1 MEDYRAAIEN
11 LSLDQLTKNLRALR
25 ESGMWE
31 SLKPSERNA
40 LRKEYKAAF
49 DFLSRRDE
57 VKAKIEGLSAIEQE
71 DAENARMAQE
81 LRKEGGILGNL
92 TRDFARGVATTPA
105 SAARV
110 AGFALDRLG
119 AKGAGSNLTEYAQ
132 NVEDTANVLYPAPL
146 PDAGMVEK
154 IGSAA
159 AENLVPMLA
168 TGLGTKSALQ
178 GIGRL
183 TQAPRALK
191 AAEIVGTGVGM
202 SAPEILRE
210 STTFDEYGNPQLP
223 KNATPII
230 AGSLMH
236 GAIETGLGISPASLV
251 TKGKGKFLTGLF
263 AKDTI
268 KRIATLN
275 KRYGPAE
282 TAKIIATRIFK
293 DTPLGDAIAEGAEEV
308 LQSPVTILAKNLAN
322 ADVKEALTKS
332 FDEMANLGYLES
344 LGEEFTIGAAV
355 GGIYGGART
364 TIDKIDNA
372 IESKKTSLK
381 EKQEL
386 AKQKE
391 QLLLESDRTR
401 REQLLLESDR
411 TRRQG
416 PPPDVIYS
424 PVSDDYK
431 EQRPGLLEAI
441 DRRLIEYDRTR
452 RQDPPPDVV
461 YSPYSEGQSR
471 KLIGTGE
478 IPRAIETYRTQA
490 RSVPPAVIN
499 VPPTSDNRPLLELLN
514 EMNNAKK
521 VGDTE
526 TVNRII
532 DLVNAR
538 QSQTSIPRKMERP
551 APQEVSQPK
560 AIKEVEK
567 KLEARINEDGGFG
580 LKNGKPFPSIE
591 IAKRFIDKSDF
602 KTNMVILPHSSG
614 KGFIVA
620 PDIAGEQ
627 FKQREMITQPD
638 IKTQREQMGG
648 IKDGSS
654 ESADKPETQ
663 KKPRALIESEDKKEP
678 EAALK
683 TNAEIKTNKR
693 SGKALAHS
701 PSGRSL
707 NVRYDAI
714 SADDLIT
721 SDMPEFPKELQ
732 PRDRTTLFSA
742 DQISKIAHSPI
753 INKLIT
759 DYPDADTGSPI
770 VVPYKGKYV
779 VLSGNGRTMGMRQ
792 GYEFGTM
799 EEYKERLNN
808 EGREYGIQNIT
819 ENKPIFVR
827 VLEGEH
833 SQEELKELAID
844 LNRDSK
850 LAMSAGETANVDAD
864 AVRKYAHLVT
874 NFSDITST
882 KNWEFL
888 QSFFSAT
895 TVKSDLPKF
904 ISRDRGLT
912 SDGVAKLERAL
923 FAGAYGDGR
932 IATMFA
938 EDPDPNVANIINGM
952 LNAAPAVA
960 YIDALIEQNNAY
972 DLSISRTVAET
983 VDELSRLRLEGK
995 SIKHYFLQPTLPGVQ
1010 QWLSKTGEDLLRIF
1024 DKFKHS
1030 GKKITDFLVGYCD
1043 VVKKLGSPLQPTFE
1057 EVVIPTR
1064 AEIMQAVIER
1074 ILGNEQPDL
1083 FSSEAGSRISFK
1095 ENDGLGGQSR
1105 QAVEQSAKTKPV
1117 TTKETKQETPVKEET
1132 SETNVEGTSSL
1143 QEVSEKKITESKEE
1157 IKQKEK
1163 KNKEKPKEKIEDFGE
1178 VLEGAKKHY
1187 AAEYASSL
1195 GGDADASDVPLSKFW
1210 PVPNYEKLI
1219 QSGIPKDTVSL
1230 VRAIRETLPKKP
1242 RSMYKS
1248 TLDWSYYIKLL
1259 RGEAARLLSGEIT
1272 VADFKSAYKKL
1283 PTRML
1288 DLYDLYNAVGHE
1300 SPLTDF
1306 ELKIY
1311 LTKGERVYAITEGR
1325 NFLHEG
1331 KTREEVIEAFK
1342 QKLPDH
1348 LARKSKKGRMP
1359 KLNVYV
1365 TTSGPD
1371 KGKAF
1376 IGVKVGTNLVK
1387 LKRFD
1392 NAKEAREYLQNNM
1405 DELIEMLSKYKE
1417 LPDVREKV
1425 NRERQGKDRRG
1436 GKDITPEDFSKA
1448 FGFRGVQFGNWVES
1462 EKRQEDLNSAYD
1474 ALLDLAEIINV
1485 PPKALSLNGS
1495 LGLAFGARGSGGKSA
1510 ASAHYEPAKV
1520 VINLTKKKGAGS
1532 LAHEWFHA
1540 LDNYFGKKTDRN
1552 ASEGMIDRGER
1563 EEVKQAFADLMNTIM
1578 RTELPRRSSEMDKRR
1593 SNQYWSTRVEMV
1605 ARAFESYVI
1614 NKLETQA
1621 YSNDYLAN
1629 IKREHQFDAI
1639 GSANMYPYLKKSEVA
1654 AVVDAF
1660 DNLFNTL
1667 KTEETEKGIRL
1678 YSAEYLVAKYAAK
1691 GIKQAKKIIQRGLE
1705 IMSQGIRDLSGW
1717 AKQMLREFG
1726 QNIKDYI
1733 RSLYKDL
1740 GTAFKE
1746 RGLHSRRG
1754 AISFKD
1760 IRRESKRLL
1769 KSKDFKWEK
1778 IDNDTYLLQFTSPV
1792 DGEVSTVAKLA
1803 RNKTGKGS
1811 HRWIWVG
1818 SKYVFL
1824 DARTAK
1830 SKVKSRVFEK
1840 MKRSKAE
1847 KDKAKKIAKMV
1858 EQKEREEIEKAKAY
1872 MAEGDNRTAEVKLPK
1887 TYKDRV
1893 KHFVN
1898 RAEEVLFD
1906 IWSPVRRLQEEAKNK
1921 IGEIP
1926 DSLNLYQKLELVSGK
1941 IEEHVKS
1948 AKSKYLDDVK
1958 NILIKNGIEVKKFN
1972 RFLYVSHAEERN
1984 KAIDKLEGSPFKRLG
1999 RPGSGISTE
2008 QARKEL
2014 EEFAAL
2020 PNYAAYKEAAEIT
2033 YKLNNFLLDEQVRL
2047 GLLTQEQRDHYR
2059 KYKKYTPLKSPPD
2072 QGLILDRRALGR
2084 RSQASEQLA
2093 FIEQSIYA
2101 VYNRGF
2107 KKDISSTAI
2116 KLFKAF
2122 PNEALYER
2130 VKPKKV
2136 QYINKK
2142 GKVTVRQEMEKFFGS
2157 PEMLWAK
2164 DPATGDYVV
2173 YKIKDE
2179 SLRKAL
2185 VNNFKEDT
2193 IETNF
2198 FRFFKRVNN
2207 WLAATATA
2215 WNPEFIYTNLIRDV
2229 QQGAAGVGVML
2240 PEGSTVKFLS
2250 NLKRARQAITDD
2262 KAGKNTEDAILL
2274 KEYKLA
2280 GGKTGYSEFS
2290 RLEERASNLER
2301 EVSQAIKGGKLH
2313 NVKQSLKKAFDF
2325 ISEWNDAIET
2335 RTRFA
2340 GYLTAKEAGFS
2351 TQKAAAFAKNMT
2363 VNFNKKGSWAPI
2375 LNSLYLFSSA
2385 NLGGNLVTAKVLAK
2399 ASKTKKGKAMI
2410 AAAVTLGFVSEII
2423 NSLIAGDDDED
2434 GVNYYDK
2441 VADYVKDSNFV
2452 FMIPGGK
2459 GKYVAIPMPYGLNVL
2474 PSIGR
2479 NMAASM
2485 FGRQTAKD
2493 GAANMIGNLLDAF
2506 NPLGGDRRSLL
2517 YHVVPTAARP
2527 FVDVATNTTWTG
2539 RKIRPEQEVFGSDVA
2554 RAELYYADNSKVI
2567 REISKFL
2574 NEISGGDRYKSGF
2587 LDFLTP
2593 GEIEHLLAQSTGGV
2607 GKTITRAADLV
2618 TKSEKELTLNTLP
2631 IMRRFI
2637 NSSNDYQSYETF
2649 RANTEM
2655 VKDFERAKREKD
2667 VEWLRDKRWLV
2678 LATEKFKRIQKITTQ
2693 INKSKLSELQ
2703 KRERL
2708 LKEMKGFN
2716 KYFDK
2721 LKSKVLSKY

>member
-1 MEDYRAAIEN
+1 VEDYRAAIEN
-11 LSLDQLTKNLRALR
+11 LSLDQLTNNLRALR
-25 ESGMWE
+25 ESGVWK

-57 VKAKIEGLSAIEQE
+57 AKAKIEGLSAIEQE
-71 DAENARMAQE
+71 DAENVRMAQE

-119 AKGAGSNLTEYAQ
+119 AKETGSNLTEYAQ
-132 NVEDTANVLYPAPL
+132 NVEDTANVLFPAPL

-154 IGSAA
+154 ISSAA

-168 TGLGTKSALQ
+168 TGFGTRSALQ
-178 GIGRL
+178 GIGKL

-191 AAEIVGTGVGM
+191 VAEIAGTGVGM

-223 KNATPII
+223 EKTAPII
-230 AGSLMH
+230 AGSLAH
-236 GAIETGLGISPASLV
+236 GAIETGLGLSPVSLV

-275 KRYGPAE
+275 KRYGPAK
-282 TAKIIATRIFK
+282 TAAIVASRIFK
-293 DTPLGDAIAEGAEEV
+293 DTPLGNSLEEGFEEV
-308 LQSPVTILAKNLAN
+308 LQSPVTILTKNLAN
-322 ADVKEALTKS
+322 ADVKEALSKS
-332 FDEMANLGYLES
+332 FDEMADLGYLEN
-344 LGEEFTIGAAV
+344 LGEEFVIGTGV
-355 GGIYGGART
+355 GAFYSGART

-401 REQLLLESDR
+401 EQLLLESDRTRGQLLLESDR
-411 TRRQG
+411 TRRQS
-416 PPPDVIYS
+416 PPPDVIYAQS
-424 PVSDDYK
+424 PE
-431 EQRPGLLEAI
+431 EQG
-441 DRRLIEYDRTR
+441 
-452 RQDPPPDVV
+452 
-461 YSPYSEGQSR
+461 R

-478 IPRAIETYRTQA
+478 IPKAIETYRTQA
-490 RSVPPAVIN
+490 RSVPPGVIN
-499 VPPTSDNRPLLELLN
+499 VPPTSDSRPMLELLN

-521 VGDTE
+521 IGDTE
-526 TVNRII
+526 AVNRII

-538 QSQTSIPRKMERP
+538 QSQTSIPRKRDRNKI
-551 APQEVSQPK
+551 QD
-560 AIKEVEK
+560 
-567 KLEARINEDGGFG
+567 LEARINEGGGFG

-591 IAKRFIDKSDF
+591 IAKKFIDKSDF
-602 KTNMVILPHSSG
+602 KANMVVLPHSSG

-648 IKDGSS
+648 VKDGSS
-654 ESADKPETQ
+654 ESVNKPETQ

-678 EAALK
+678 AAALK

-779 VLSGNGRTMGMRQ
+779 VLSGNGRTIGMRQ

-808 EGREYGIQNIT
+808 EGREYGIQNVT

-833 SQEELKELAID
+833 SQEELKKLAID
-844 LNRDSK
+844 LNRESK

-882 KNWEFL
+882 NNWEFL
-888 QSFFSAT
+888 QSFFGAT
-895 TVKSDLPKF
+895 TIKSDLSKF

-912 SDGVAKLERAL
+912 NDGVAKLERAL

-938 EDPDPNVANIINGM
+938 EDPDPNVANIIKGM

-960 YIDALIEQNNAY
+960 HIDALIEQNNAY

-995 SIKHYFLQPTLPGVQ
+995 SIEHYFLQPSLPGVQ
-1010 QWLSKTGEDLLRIF
+1010 QRLSKTGEDLLRIF
-1024 DKFKHS
+1024 DKFKRS

-1043 VVKKLGSPLQPTFE
+1043 VVKKLGSPIQPTFE

-1074 ILGNEQPDL
+1074 MLGSEQPNL
-1083 FSSEAGSRISFK
+1083 FSGETGSRISFK

-1105 QAVEQSAKTKPV
+1105 QAVEQSAKTEPV
-1117 TTKETKQETPVKEET
+1117 ATKEAKKETPVKEET
-1132 SETNVEGTSSL
+1132 SQTNVEGTSSL
-1143 QEVSEKKITESKEE
+1143 QEASEKKVAESKEE
-1157 IKQKEK
+1157 IKK
-1163 KNKEKPKEKIEDFGE
+1163 KDKKTKEKPKDKIEDFGE

-1195 GGDADASDVPLSKFW
+1195 EGDADASDVPLTKFW
-1210 PVPNYEKLI
+1210 PIPNYEKLI

-1242 RSMYKS
+1242 KSMYRS
-1248 TLDWSYYIKLL
+1248 TLDWFYYVKLL
-1259 RGEAARLLSGEIT
+1259 REKAARLLSGEIT
-1272 VADFKSAYKKL
+1272 VADFKADYKKL
-1283 PTRML
+1283 PAKML
-1288 DLYDLYNAVGHE
+1288 GLYELYNAIGHE
-1300 SPLTDF
+1300 SSLADF
-1306 ELKIY
+1306 ELKFY
-1311 LTKGERVYAITEGR
+1311 PTRDEYVITEGYSL
-1325 NFLHEG
+1325 LHRR
-1331 KTREEVIEAFK
+1331 KTKEEVIADFK

-1348 LARKSKKGRMP
+1348 LARKSKKGKTP
-1359 KLNVYV
+1359 KFSVYRR
-1365 TTSGPD
+1365 TLGPD
-1371 KGKAF
+1371 KGKFF
-1376 IGVKVGTNLVK
+1376 IGTKIGSNLVE
-1387 LKRFD
+1387 LKWFD
-1392 NAKEAREYLQNNM
+1392 NLKEAREYIESNTE
-1405 DELIEMLSKYKE
+1405 ELIEILSKYKE
-1417 LPDVREKV
+1417 LPDVREET

-1448 FGFRGVQFGNWVES
+1448 FGFRGVQFGNWVEA
-1462 EKRQEDLNSAYD
+1462 ERRQADLNNAYD

-1485 PPKALSLNGS
+1485 PPRALSLNGS
-1495 LGLAFGARGSGGKSA
+1495 LGLAFGARGSGGKDSA
-1510 ASAHYEPAKV
+1510 NAHYEPAKV

-1563 EEVKQAFADLMNTIM
+1563 EEVKRAFTDLMSTIM
-1578 RTELPRRSSEMDKRR
+1578 RTELPKRSSEMDKRR

-1614 NKLETQA
+1614 NKLENQA

-1629 IKREHQFDAI
+1629 IKREYQFDAI

-1746 RGLHSRRG
+1746 RALHSRRG

-1858 EQKEREEIEKAKAY
+1858 EQKEREEVEKAKAY

-1887 TYKDRV
+1887 TYKDRI
-1893 KHFVN
+1893 KHLVN
-1898 RAEEVLFD
+1898 RAEEILFD

-1958 NILIKNGIEVKKFN
+1958 DILIKNGIEVKKFN

-2014 EEFAAL
+2014 EEF
-2020 PNYAAYKEAAEIT
+2020 
-2033 YKLNNFLLDEQVRL
+2033 
-2047 GLLTQEQRDHYR
+2047 
-2059 KYKKYTPLKSPPD
+2059 
-2072 QGLILDRRALGR
+2072 
-2084 RSQASEQLA
+2084 
-2093 FIEQSIYA
+2093 SIA
-2101 VYNRGF
+2101 
-2107 KKDISSTAI
+2107 
-2116 KLFKAF
+2116 
-2122 PNEALYER
+2122 
-2130 VKPKKV
+2130 
-2136 QYINKK
+2136 
-2142 GKVTVRQEMEKFFGS
+2142 
-2157 PEMLWAK
+2157 
-2164 DPATGDYVV
+2164 
-2173 YKIKDE
+2173 
-2179 SLRKAL
+2179 
-2185 VNNFKEDT
+2185 
-2193 IETNF
+2193 
-2198 FRFFKRVNN
+2198 
-2207 WLAATATA
+2207 
-2215 WNPEFIYTNLIRDV
+2215 
-2229 QQGAAGVGVML
+2229 
-2240 PEGSTVKFLS
+2240 
-2250 NLKRARQAITDD
+2250 
-2262 KAGKNTEDAILL
+2262 
-2274 KEYKLA
+2274 
-2280 GGKTGYSEFS
+2280 
-2290 RLEERASNLER
+2290 
-2301 EVSQAIKGGKLH
+2301 
-2313 NVKQSLKKAFDF
+2313 
-2325 ISEWNDAIET
+2325 
-2335 RTRFA
+2335 
-2340 GYLTAKEAGFS
+2340 
-2351 TQKAAAFAKNMT
+2351 
-2363 VNFNKKGSWAPI
+2363 
-2375 LNSLYLFSSA
+2375 
-2385 NLGGNLVTAKVLAK
+2385 
-2399 ASKTKKGKAMI
+2399 
-2410 AAAVTLGFVSEII
+2410 
-2423 NSLIAGDDDED
+2423 
-2434 GVNYYDK
+2434 
-2441 VADYVKDSNFV
+2441 
-2452 FMIPGGK
+2452 
-2459 GKYVAIPMPYGLNVL
+2459 
-2474 PSIGR
+2474 
-2479 NMAASM
+2479 
-2485 FGRQTAKD
+2485 
-2493 GAANMIGNLLDAF
+2493 
-2506 NPLGGDRRSLL
+2506 
-2517 YHVVPTAARP
+2517 
-2527 FVDVATNTTWTG
+2527 
-2539 RKIRPEQEVFGSDVA
+2539 
-2554 RAELYYADNSKVI
+2554 
-2567 REISKFL
+2567 
-2574 NEISGGDRYKSGF
+2574 
-2587 LDFLTP
+2587 
-2593 GEIEHLLAQSTGGV
+2593 
-2607 GKTITRAADLV
+2607 
-2618 TKSEKELTLNTLP
+2618 
-2631 IMRRFI
+2631 
-2637 NSSNDYQSYETF
+2637 
-2649 RANTEM
+2649 
-2655 VKDFERAKREKD
+2655 
-2667 VEWLRDKRWLV
+2667 
-2678 LATEKFKRIQKITTQ
+2678 
-2693 INKSKLSELQ
+2693 
-2703 KRERL
+2703 
-2708 LKEMKGFN
+2708 
-2716 KYFDK
+2716 
-2721 LKSKVLSKY
+2721 

>member
-1 MEDYRAAIEN
+1 MEDYRDAIEN
-11 LSLDQLTKNLRALR
+11 LSLDQLTKNLKTLR
-25 ESGMWE
+25 ESGVWK

-49 DFLSRRDE
+49 DFLSERE
-57 VKAKIEGLSAIEQE
+57 KAKAKIEGLSAIEQE
-71 DAENARMAQE
+71 DAENVRMAQE

-92 TRDFARGVATTPA
+92 TRDFAGGVATIPA

-119 AKGAGSNLTEYAQ
+119 AKETGLNLTEYAQ
-132 NVEDTANVLYPAPL
+132 NVEDTANVLYPPPL

-159 AENLVPMLA
+159 ARNLPPMLA
-168 TGLGTKSALQ
+168 TGVGTRSALQ
-178 GIGRL
+178 GIGKL

-191 AAEIVGTGVGM
+191 VAEIAGTGVGM

-223 KNATPII
+223 DKTAPII
-230 AGSLMH
+230 AGSLAH
-236 GAIETGLGISPASLV
+236 GAIETGLGLSPVSLV

-275 KRYGPAE
+275 KRYGPAK
-282 TAKIIATRIFK
+282 TAAIVASRIFK
-293 DTPLGDAIAEGAEEV
+293 DTPLGNSLEEGFEEV
-308 LQSPVTILAKNLAN
+308 LQGPVTILTKNLAN
-322 ADVKEALTKS
+322 ADVKEALSKS
-332 FDEMANLGYLES
+332 FDEMANLGYLEN
-344 LGEEFTIGAAV
+344 LGEEFVIGTAV

-372 IESKKTSLK
+372 IESKKTSLR

-401 REQLLLESDR
+401 RQS
-411 TRRQG
+411 

-424 PVSDDYK
+424 PVSEDYR

-452 RQDPPPDVV
+452 RQDSPPDVI
-461 YSPYSEGQSR
+461 YSPYPDGQSR

-478 IPRAIETYRTQA
+478 IPKAIETHRTQA
-490 RSVPPAVIN
+490 GSVPPGVIN
-499 VPPTSDNRPLLELLN
+499 VPPTSDNRPMLELLN

-521 VGDTE
+521 IGDTE
-526 TVNRII
+526 AVNRII

-560 AIKEVEK
+560 AVKEVEK
-567 KLEARINEDGGFG
+567 K
-580 LKNGKPFPSIE
+580 
-591 IAKRFIDKSDF
+591 
-602 KTNMVILPHSSG
+602 
-614 KGFIVA
+614 
-620 PDIAGEQ
+620 
-627 FKQREMITQPD
+627 
-638 IKTQREQMGG
+638 
-648 IKDGSS
+648 
-654 ESADKPETQ
+654 PEPQ
-663 KKPRALIESEDKKEP
+663 KKPRALIESENKKEP
-678 EAALK
+678 VAALK

-742 DQISKIAHSPI
+742 DQISKIAASPI

-799 EEYKERLNN
+799 EEYKDRLNN
-808 EGREYGIQNIT
+808 EGREYGIQNVT

-833 SQEELKELAID
+833 SQEELKKLAID
-844 LNRDSK
+844 LNRESK
-850 LAMSAGETANVDAD
+850 LAMSAGETANVDAG

-882 KNWEFL
+882 NNWEFL
-888 QSFFSAT
+888 QSFFGAT
-895 TVKSDLPKF
+895 TIKSDLSKF
-904 ISRDRGLT
+904 ISRAKGLT
-912 SDGVAKLERAL
+912 NDGVAKLERAL

-938 EDPDPNVANIINGM
+938 EYPDPNVANIINGM

-960 YIDALIEQNNAY
+960 HIDTLIEQNNAY

-995 SIKHYFLQPTLPGVQ
+995 SIEHYFLQPSLPGVQ
-1010 QWLSKTGEDLLRIF
+1010 QRLSKTGEDLLRIF
-1024 DKFKHS
+1024 DKFKRS

-1043 VVKKLGSPLQPTFE
+1043 VVKKLGSPMQPTFE

-1074 ILGNEQPDL
+1074 MLGNEQPDL
-1083 FSSEAGSRISFK
+1083 FSGEAGSRISFK

-1105 QAVEQSAKTKPV
+1105 QAVEQSAKTEPIAN
-1117 TTKETKQETPVKEET
+1117 KEAKEKAPVKEET
-1132 SETNVEGTSSL
+1132 SETDVEGTSSL
-1143 QEVSEKKITESKEE
+1143 QEASEEKVTKPKKE
-1157 IKQKEK
+1157 IKQKDK
-1163 KNKEKPKEKIEDFGE
+1163 KTEEKPKDKIEDFGE

-1195 GGDADASDVPLSKFW
+1195 GEDADASDVSLTKFW
-1210 PVPNYEKLI
+1210 PVPNYDKLI

-1242 RSMYKS
+1242 KSMYRS
-1248 TLDWSYYIKLL
+1248 TLDWSYYVKLL
-1259 RGEAARLLSGEIT
+1259 REQAAKLLSGEIT
-1272 VADFKSAYKKL
+1272 VADFKASYKKL
-1283 PTRML
+1283 PAKIL
-1288 DLYDLYNAVGHE
+1288 GLYDLYNAIGHE
-1300 SPLTDF
+1300 SSLADF
-1306 ELKIY
+1306 ELKFFS
-1311 LTKGERVYAITEGR
+1311 TRGDYAITKGSIILSEG
-1325 NFLHEG
+1325 ET
-1331 KTREEVIEAFK
+1331 KEEAIEAFK
-1342 QKLPDH
+1342 QKLPGY
-1348 LARKSKKGRMP
+1348 LARKSENGKIP
-1359 KLNVYV
+1359 KFSIYRRTL
-1365 TTSGPD
+1365 GPD
-1371 KGKAF
+1371 KGKSF
-1376 IGVKVGTNLVK
+1376 IGTKIGSNLVE
-1387 LKRFD
+1387 LKQFD
-1392 NAKEAREYLQNNM
+1392 NVKEAREYLKDNT
-1405 DELIEMLSKYKE
+1405 DELIEILSKYKE
-1417 LPDVREKV
+1417 LPDVREEA

-1448 FGFRGVQFGNWVES
+1448 FGFRGVQFGNWVEA
-1462 EKRQEDLNSAYD
+1462 ERRQADLNNAYD

-1485 PPKALSLNGS
+1485 PPRALSLNGS
-1495 LGLAFGARGSGGKSA
+1495 LGLAFGARGSGGKDSA
-1510 ASAHYEPAKV
+1510 NAHYEPAKV

-1540 LDNYFGKKTDRN
+1540 LDNYFGKKPERN
-1552 ASEGMIDRGER
+1552 ASEGLFGPDER
-1563 EEVKQAFADLMNTIM
+1563 EEAKRAFADLMGTLM
-1578 RTELPRRSSEMDKRR
+1578 RTELPKRSSEMDKRR
-1593 SNQYWSTRVEMV
+1593 SNRYWSTRIEMI

-1614 NKLETQA
+1614 NKLENQA

-1629 IKREHQFDAI
+1629 IKREYQFDAI
-1639 GSANMYPYLKKSEVA
+1639 GSANMYPYLKKSEIA

-1691 GIKQAKKIIQRGLE
+1691 GLRQAKKVIQRGFE
-1705 IMSQGIRDLSGW
+1705 IMSQGVRDLAGW

-1726 QNIKDYI
+1726 QNIKDYV

-1740 GTAFKE
+1740 ATAFKE
-1746 RGLHSRRG
+1746 RGIHNRRG
-1754 AISFKD
+1754 AISYKD
-1760 IRRESKRLL
+1760 IKRETKRLL

-1778 IDNDTYLLQFTSPV
+1778 IDKDTYLLQFTSPV
-1792 DGEVSTVAKLA
+1792 DGEESTVAKLA

-1818 SKYVFL
+1818 SKYAFL
-1824 DARTAK
+1824 DANIAKATVK
-1830 SKVKSRVFEK
+1830 SKVFEK
-1840 MKRSKAE
+1840 MKRSKVE
-1847 KDKAKKIAKMV
+1847 KDKAEKVAKMV
-1858 EQKEREEIEKAKAY
+1858 EQKEREEVEKAKAY
-1872 MAEGDNRTAEVKLPK
+1872 MAEGDNRSAEVKLPK
-1887 TYKDRV
+1887 TYKDRI
-1893 KHFVN
+1893 KHLVN

-1941 IEEHVKS
+1941 IEEHVKN

-2047 GLLTQEQRDHYR
+2047 GLLTQEQREHYR

-2116 KLFKAF
+2116 ELFKAF
-2122 PNEALYER
+2122 PNKALYER

-2136 QYINKK
+2136 QYIDKK

-2173 YKIKDE
+2173 YKIKDK

-2198 FRFFKRVNN
+2198 FRFFKKVNN

-2250 NLKRARQAITDD
+2250 NLKRAKQAITDEN
-2262 KAGKNTEDAILL
+2262 AGKNTEDTILL

-2290 RLEERASNLER
+2290 RLEERASNLEK

-2399 ASKTKKGKAMI
+2399 AAKTKKGKAMI

-2434 GVNYYDK
+2434 GINYYDK
-2441 VADYVKDSNFV
+2441 VADYIKDSNFV
-2452 FMIPGGK
+2452 FMIPGSK

-2485 FGRQTAKD
+2485 FGQQTARD

-2506 NPLGGDRRSLL
+2506 NPLGGDRRSLP

-2607 GKTITRAADLV
+2607 GKTITRTADLV
-2618 TKSEKELTLNTLP
+2618 TKSKEELTLNTLP

-2637 NSSNDYQSYETF
+2637 NSSNDHQSYEAF
-2649 RANTEM
+2649 RTNAEM
-2655 VKDFERAKREKD
+2655 IKDFDRAKREKD

-2678 LATEKFKRIQKITTQ
+2678 PATEKFKRIQKITTQ
-2693 INKSKLSELQ
+2693 VNKSKLSELQ

-2708 LKEMKGFN
+2708 LKEIKGFN

-2721 LKSKVLSKY
+2721 LKTKVLSGY

>member
-1 MEDYRAAIEN
+1 MEDYRDAIEN
-11 LSLDQLTKNLRALR
+11 LSLDQLTKNLKTLR
-25 ESGMWE
+25 ESGVWK

-57 VKAKIEGLSAIEQE
+57 AKAKIEGLSAIEQE
-71 DAENARMAQE
+71 DAENAKLAQE
-81 LRKEGGILGNL
+81 LRRDGSVIGNV
-92 TRDFARGVATTPA
+92 TRDLLRGVATTPA
-105 SAARV
+105 SVARV
-110 AGFALDRLG
+110 GGFALDRLG
-119 AKGAGSNLTEYAQ
+119 AKETGSNLTEYAQ
-132 NVEDTANVLYPAPL
+132 NVEDTANVLFPPPL

-159 AENLVPMLA
+159 AENLAPMLA
-168 TGLGTKSALQ
+168 TGFGTRSALQ
-178 GIGRL
+178 GIGKL

-210 STTFDEYGNPQLP
+210 STEYNEYGIPKLP
-223 KNATPII
+223 EKTAPII
-230 AGSLMH
+230 AGALTH
-236 GAIETGLGISPASLV
+236 GTIETGLGFSPASLV

-268 KRIATLN
+268 KRIAAFN
-275 KRYGPAE
+275 KRYGPAK
-282 TAKIIATRIFK
+282 TAAIVTKRLFK
-293 DTPLGDAIAEGAEEV
+293 DTPLGDSLGEGLEEV
-308 LQSPVTILAKNLAN
+308 LQSPVTILTKNLAN
-322 ADVKEALTKS
+322 ADVKEALSKS
-332 FDEMANLGYLES
+332 FDEMADLGYLEN
-344 LGEEFTIGAAV
+344 LGEEFVIGAAV

-372 IESKKTSLK
+372 IESKKTSLR

-401 REQLLLESDR
+401 RQDS
-411 TRRQG
+411 
-416 PPPDVIYS
+416 PPDVIYAQS
-424 PVSDDYK
+424 P
-431 EQRPGLLEAI
+431 
-441 DRRLIEYDRTR
+441 
-452 RQDPPPDVV
+452 
-461 YSPYSEGQSR
+461 EGQ

-478 IPRAIETYRTQA
+478 VPKAIETDRTQA
-490 RSVPPAVIN
+490 RSVPPGVIN
-499 VPPTSDNRPLLELLN
+499 VPPTSDSRPMLELLN
-514 EMNNAKK
+514 EMNNANKI
-521 VGDTE
+521 GDTE
-526 TVNRII
+526 AVNRII

-538 QSQTSIPRKMERP
+538 QSQTSIPRKIERP

-560 AIKEVEK
+560 TIKEVEK
-567 KLEARINEDGGFG
+567 KPETRINEDGGFG

-591 IAKRFIDKSDF
+591 IAKKFIDKSDF
-602 KTNMVILPHSSG
+602 KTNMVVLPHSSG

-620 PDIAGEQ
+620 PDVASEQ
-627 FKQREMITQPD
+627 FKQREMTTQPAA
-638 IKTQREQMGG
+638 KTQREHMGG
-648 IKDGSS
+648 IKTGSS
-654 ESADKPETQ
+654 ESVDKPEPQ

-678 EAALK
+678 AAALK
-683 TNAEIKTNKR
+683 TNAEIKANKR

-742 DQISKIAHSPI
+742 DQISKIAASPI

-808 EGREYGIQNIT
+808 EGREYGIQNVT

-833 SQEELKELAID
+833 SQEELKKLAID
-844 LNRDSK
+844 LNREGK

-874 NFSDITST
+874 NFSDITSAN
-882 KNWEFL
+882 NWEFL

-895 TVKSDLPKF
+895 TIKSDLSKF
-904 ISRDRGLT
+904 ISRAKGLT
-912 SDGVAKLERAL
+912 NDGVAKLERAL

-960 YIDALIEQNNAY
+960 HIDTLIEQNNAY

-995 SIKHYFLQPTLPGVQ
+995 SIEHYFLQPSLPGVQ
-1010 QWLSKTGEDLLRIF
+1010 QRLSKIGEDLLRIF
-1024 DKFKHS
+1024 DKFKRS

-1043 VVKKLGSPLQPTFE
+1043 VVKKLGSPMQPTFE

-1074 ILGNEQPDL
+1074 ILGSEQPNL
-1083 FSSEAGSRISFK
+1083 FSGEAGSRISFE

-1105 QAVEQSAKTKPV
+1105 QAVEQSAKTEPV
-1117 TTKETKQETPVKEET
+1117 AIKESKEETPVKEEA

-1143 QEVSEKKITESKEE
+1143 QEASEKKVAESKEE
-1157 IKQKEK
+1157 IKK
-1163 KNKEKPKEKIEDFGE
+1163 KDKKTEEKPKDKIEDFGE

-1195 GGDADASDVPLSKFW
+1195 EVDADASDVSLTKFW

-1219 QSGIPKDTVSL
+1219 QSGISKDTVSL

-1242 RSMYKS
+1242 KSMYRS

-1272 VADFKSAYKKL
+1272 VADLKANYKRL
-1283 PTRML
+1283 PTKASNL
-1288 DLYDLYNAVGHE
+1288 SELYNAIGHE
-1300 SPLTDF
+1300 SSLSDF
-1306 ELKIY
+1306 ELKFY
-1311 LTKGERVYAITEGR
+1311 PTRDEYVITEGY
-1325 NFLHEG
+1325 NILHRR
-1331 KTREEVIEAFK
+1331 KTKEEVIADFK

-1348 LARKSKKGRMP
+1348 LARKSKKGKMP
-1359 KLNVYV
+1359 KLSVYQK
-1365 TTSGPD
+1365 TAGPD
-1371 KGKAF
+1371 KGKYF
-1376 IGVKVGTNLVK
+1376 IGTKVGSNLVE
-1387 LKRFD
+1387 LKWFD
-1392 NAKEAREYLQNNM
+1392 NLKEAREYLKNNI
-1405 DELIEMLSKYKE
+1405 DELIEILSKYKE
-1417 LPDVREKV
+1417 LPDVREET
-1425 NRERQGKDRRG
+1425 NRERQGKARRG

-1448 FGFRGVQFGNWVES
+1448 FGFRGVQFGNWVEA
-1462 EKRQEDLNSAYD
+1462 ERRQADLNNAYD

-1485 PPKALSLNGS
+1485 PPRALSLNGS
-1495 LGLAFGARGSGGKSA
+1495 LGLAFGARGSGGKDSA
-1510 ASAHYEPAKV
+1510 NAHYEPAKV

-1540 LDNYFGKKTDRN
+1540 LDNYFGKKTERN
-1552 ASEGMIDRGER
+1552 ASEGRFGPDER
-1563 EEVKQAFADLMNTIM
+1563 EEVKRAFADLMSTLNK
-1578 RTELPRRSSEMDKRR
+1578 TELPKRSSEMDKRR
-1593 SNQYWSTRVEMV
+1593 SSPYWSTRVEMI

-1629 IKREHQFDAI
+1629 IRREYQFDTI
-1639 GSANMYPYLKKSEVA
+1639 GKADIYPYIKKSEIA

-1691 GIKQAKKIIQRGLE
+1691 GIKQAKKVIQRGFE
-1705 IMSQGIRDLSGW
+1705 IMSQGVRDLAGW

-1726 QNIKDYI
+1726 QNIKDYV

-1746 RGLHSRRG
+1746 RSIHNRRG
-1754 AISFKD
+1754 AISYKD
-1760 IRRESKRLL
+1760 IKRETKRLL

-1778 IDNDTYLLQFTSPV
+1778 IDKDTYLLQFTSP
-1792 DGEVSTVAKLA
+1792 DNGEMSTVAKLA
-1803 RNKTGKGS
+1803 RNKTGKGA

-1818 SKYVFL
+1818 SKYAFL
-1824 DARTAK
+1824 DANIAKATVK
-1830 SKVKSRVFEK
+1830 SKVFEK
-1840 MKRSKAE
+1840 MKRLKVERDKVE
-1847 KDKAKKIAKMV
+1847 KVAKMV
-1858 EQKEREEIEKAKAY
+1858 EKKEREEVEKAKEY

-1887 TYKDRV
+1887 TYKDRI
-1893 KHFVN
+1893 KHLVN

-1906 IWSPVRRLQEEAKNK
+1906 IWAPVRRLQEEAKNK

-1948 AKSKYLDDVK
+1948 AKKKYLENVK
-1958 NILIKNGIEVKKFN
+1958 GILIKNGIEVNKFN

-1984 KAIDKLEGSPFKRLG
+1984 EAINKLEGSPFKRLG

-2014 EEFAAL
+2014 EEFEAL
-2020 PNYAAYKEAAEIT
+2020 PNYDAYKEAAEIT

-2047 GLLTQEQRDHYR
+2047 GLLTQEQRDYYR

-2116 KLFKAF
+2116 KLFEAF
-2122 PNEALYER
+2122 PNKALYER
-2130 VKPKKV
+2130 VKPRKV

-2142 GKVTVRQEMEKFFGS
+2142 GKVTVKQEMEKFFGS

-2173 YKIKDE
+2173 YKIKDK

-2193 IETNF
+2193 TETNF
-2198 FRFFKRVNN
+2198 FRFFKKVNN

-2250 NLKRARQAITDD
+2250 NLKRARQAITDEN
-2262 KAGKNTEDAILL
+2262 AGKNTEDTTLL

-2290 RLEERASNLER
+2290 RLEERASNLEK

-2399 ASKTKKGKAMI
+2399 AAKTKKGKAMI

-2441 VADYVKDSNFV
+2441 VADYIKDSNFV
-2452 FMIPGGK
+2452 FMIPGSK

-2485 FGRQTAKD
+2485 FGQQTAKD

-2517 YHVVPTAARP
+2517 YHVVPTATRP

-2618 TKSEKELTLNTLP
+2618 TKSKEELTLNTLP
-2631 IMRRFI
+2631 IMRRFV
-2637 NSSNDYQSYETF
+2637 NSSNDYQSYEAF
-2649 RANTEM
+2649 RTNAEM
-2655 VKDFERAKREKD
+2655 VKDLERAKRERD

-2678 LATEKFKRIQKITTQ
+2678 PAVEKFKRIQKITTRV
-2693 INKSKLSELQ
+2693 NKSKLSEFQ

-2721 LKSKVLSKY
+2721 LKSKVLSRY

>member
-11 LSLDQLTKNLRALR
+11 LSLDQLTKNLRTLR
-25 ESGMWE
+25 ESGVWE
-31 SLKPSERNA
+31 SLKPSERNT

-57 VKAKIEGLSAIEQE
+57 AKAKIEGLSAIEQE

-119 AKGAGSNLTEYAQ
+119 AKETGLNLTGYAQ
-132 NVEDTANVLYPAPL
+132 NVEDTANVLYPPPL

-178 GIGRL
+178 GIGGL

-191 AAEIVGTGVGM
+191 TAEIVGTGVGM

-263 AKDTI
+263 AKDTL

-275 KRYGPAE
+275 KRYGPGE

-344 LGEEFTIGAAV
+344 LGEEFTIGTAV

-452 RQDPPPDVV
+452 RQDPPPDVI

-591 IAKRFIDKSDF
+591 IAKKFIDKSDF

-638 IKTQREQMGG
+638 IKTQREQMSG

-654 ESADKPETQ
+654 KSVDKPETQ

-678 EAALK
+678 AAALK

-693 SGKALAHS
+693 SGKAIAHS

-808 EGREYGIQNIT
+808 EGREYGIQNVT

-844 LNRDSK
+844 LNRESK

-1024 DKFKHS
+1024 DKFKLS

-1074 ILGNEQPDL
+1074 MLGSEQSDL

-1163 KNKEKPKEKIEDFGE
+1163 KNKEKPKDKIEDFGE

-1242 RSMYKS
+1242 KSMYRS

-1272 VADFKSAYKKL
+1272 VDDFKGTYKKL
-1283 PTRML
+1283 PAKMS
-1288 DLYDLYNAVGHE
+1288 DLYDLYNAIGHE

-1306 ELKIY
+1306 ELKTY
-1311 LTKGERVYAITEGR
+1311 LTNGERLFTVRGGGNIVSR
-1325 NFLHEG
+1325 G
-1331 KTREEVIEAFK
+1331 KTREEAIEVFK
-1342 QKLPDH
+1342 QKLPVY
-1348 LARKSKKGRMP
+1348 LAQKGKKVRVP
-1359 KLNVYV
+1359 KFGVYV
-1365 TTSGPD
+1365 RTSGPD

-1376 IGVKVGTNLVK
+1376 IGVKVGTNLVE
-1387 LKRFD
+1387 LKWFD
-1392 NAKEAREYLQNNM
+1392 NAKEAHKYIENNT
-1405 DELIEMLSKYKE
+1405 DELMEILSEYKE
-1417 LPDVREKV
+1417 LPDVREEANK
-1425 NRERQGKDRRG
+1425 ERQGKDRRG

-1485 PPKALSLNGS
+1485 PPRALSLNGS
-1495 LGLAFGARGSGGKSA
+1495 LGLAFGARGSGGTNS

-1563 EEVKQAFADLMNTIM
+1563 EEVKRAFTDLMSTIM
-1578 RTELPRRSSEMDKRR
+1578 RTELPKRSSEMDKRR

-1733 RSLYKDL
+1733 RGLYKDL
-1740 GTAFKE
+1740 ATAFKE

-1847 KDKAKKIAKMV
+1847 KDKVKKIAKMV

-1887 TYKDRV
+1887 TYKDRI
-1893 KHFVN
+1893 KHLVN

-2047 GLLTQEQRDHYR
+2047 GLLTQEQREHYR

-2164 DPATGDYVV
+2164 DPATGDYIV
-2173 YKIKDE
+2173 YKIKDK

-2198 FRFFKRVNN
+2198 FRFFKKVNN

-2262 KAGKNTEDAILL
+2262 KAGKNTEDAALL

-2506 NPLGGDRRSLL
+2506 NPLGGDRRSLP

-2649 RANTEM
+2649 RTNTEM

-2678 LATEKFKRIQKITTQ
+2678 PATEKFKRIQKITTQ

>member
-1 MEDYRAAIEN
+1 MEDYRDAIEN
-11 LSLDQLTKNLRALR
+11 LSLDQLTKNLRTLR
-25 ESGMWE
+25 ESGVWK

-49 DFLSRRDE
+49 DFLSERE
-57 VKAKIEGLSAIEQE
+57 KAKAKIEGLSAIEQE
-71 DAENARMAQE
+71 DAENVRMAQE

-119 AKGAGSNLTEYAQ
+119 AKETGSNLTGYAQ
-132 NVEDTANVLYPAPL
+132 NVEDTANVLFPPPL

-154 IGSAA
+154 VGSAA
-159 AENLVPMLA
+159 LENLTPMLV
-168 TGLGTKSALQ
+168 TGFGTRSALQ
-178 GIGRL
+178 GIGKL

-223 KNATPII
+223 EKTAPII
-230 AGSLMH
+230 AGSLAH
-236 GAIETGLGISPASLV
+236 GAIETGLGLSPVSLV

-275 KRYGPAE
+275 KRYGPAK
-282 TAKIIATRIFK
+282 TAAIVASRIFK
-293 DTPLGDAIAEGAEEV
+293 DTPLGNSLEEGFEEV
-308 LQSPVTILAKNLAN
+308 LQGPVTILTKNLAN
-322 ADVKEALTKS
+322 ADVKEALSKS
-332 FDEMANLGYLES
+332 FDEMANLGYLEN
-344 LGEEFTIGAAV
+344 LGEEFVIGAGV
-355 GGIYGGART
+355 GALYGGART

-372 IESKKTSLK
+372 IESKKTSLR

-386 AKQKE
+386 ARQKE
-391 QLLLESDRTR
+391 
-401 REQLLLESDR
+401 
-411 TRRQG
+411 
-416 PPPDVIYS
+416 
-424 PVSDDYK
+424 
-431 EQRPGLLEAI
+431 AI
-441 DRRLIEYDRTR
+441 LI
-452 RQDPPPDVV
+452 
-461 YSPYSEGQSR
+461 SE
-471 KLIGTGE
+471 E
-478 IPRAIETYRTQA
+478 
-490 RSVPPAVIN
+490 
-499 VPPTSDNRPLLELLN
+499 
-514 EMNNAKK
+514 EMNRAK
-521 VGDTE
+521 E
-526 TVNRII
+526 AEI
-532 DLVNAR
+532 R
-538 QSQTSIPRKMERP
+538 QSIASQISGNLADLKNREADVMPGAQSGWRPTTDSDYRGSGISLQRKPNDALIYP
-551 APQEVSQPK
+551 ASSHLPTAE
-560 AIKEVEK
+560 AVEK
-567 KLEARINEDGGFG
+567 KVSPDQKPNLQNIADAYIRAIKQGDKSVVPSETIRQILRDRTDAEGLEARINEDGGLG

-591 IAKRFIDKSDF
+591 MAKKFIDKSDF
-602 KTNMVILPHSSG
+602 KANMVVLPHNSG

-620 PDIAGEQ
+620 PDVAGEQ
-627 FKQREMITQPD
+627 YKQREMTTQPAA
-638 IKTQREQMGG
+638 KTQREHMGG
-648 IKDGSS
+648 IKTGSS
-654 ESADKPETQ
+654 EFDN
-663 KKPRALIESEDKKEP
+663 KKEP
-678 EAALK
+678 AAALK
-683 TNAEIKTNKR
+683 TNDEIKTNKR

-742 DQISKIAHSPI
+742 DQISKIAASPI

-770 VVPYKGKYV
+770 VVPYKGKYI

-799 EEYKERLNN
+799 EEYKKRLNN
-808 EGREYGIQNIT
+808 EGREYGIQNVT

-833 SQEELKELAID
+833 SQEELKKLAID
-844 LNRDSK
+844 LNRESK

-895 TVKSDLPKF
+895 TNKNDLSKF

-938 EDPDPNVANIINGM
+938 EDPDPNVANIIKGM

-960 YIDALIEQNNAY
+960 HIDALIEQNNAY
-972 DLSISRTVAET
+972 DLSISSVVAET

-995 SIKHYFLQPTLPGVQ
+995 SIEHYFLQPTLPGVR
-1010 QWLSKTGEDLLRIF
+1010 QWLSKTGEDLLRVF
-1024 DKFKHS
+1024 DKFKRS

-1043 VVKKLGSPLQPTFE
+1043 VVKKLGSPLEPTFE

-1064 AEIMQAVIER
+1064 AEIMQAVTER
-1074 ILGNEQPDL
+1074 ILGSEQPDL
-1083 FSSEAGSRISFK
+1083 FSGEAGSRLSFK

-1105 QAVEQSAKTKPV
+1105 QTVEQSAKTKPV
-1117 TTKETKQETPVKEET
+1117 ATKEAKEKAPIKEET
-1132 SETNVEGTSSL
+1132 PETDVEGTSSL
-1143 QEVSEKKITESKEE
+1143 QEASENKVAEPKKE
-1157 IKQKEK
+1157 IKQKDK
-1163 KNKEKPKEKIEDFGE
+1163 KPEEKPKDKIEDFGE

-1195 GGDADASDVPLSKFW
+1195 GVDSDASDVPLSKFW
-1210 PVPNYEKLI
+1210 PVPNYDKLI

-1242 RSMYKS
+1242 KSMYRS

-1259 RGEAARLLSGEIT
+1259 RAQTADLLSGEIT
-1272 VADFKSAYKKL
+1272 VADFKAKKL
-1283 PTRML
+1283 PTQTL
-1288 DLYDLYNAVGHE
+1288 GLYDLYNAIGHE
-1300 SPLTDF
+1300 SSLSDF
-1306 ELKIY
+1306 ELKFFS
-1311 LTKGERVYAITEGR
+1311 TRGDYAITKGSIILSEG
-1325 NFLHEG
+1325 ET
-1331 KTREEVIEAFK
+1331 KEEAIEAFK
-1342 QKLPDH
+1342 QKLPGY
-1348 LARKSKKGRMP
+1348 LARKSENGKIP
-1359 KLNVYV
+1359 KFSIYRRTL
-1365 TTSGPD
+1365 GPD
-1371 KGKAF
+1371 KGKSF
-1376 IGVKVGTNLVK
+1376 IGTKIGSNLVE
-1387 LKRFD
+1387 LKQFD
-1392 NAKEAREYLQNNM
+1392 NVKEAREYLKDNT
-1405 DELIEMLSKYKE
+1405 DELIEILSKYKE
-1417 LPDVREKV
+1417 LPDVREEA

-1448 FGFRGVQFGNWVES
+1448 FGFRGVQFGNWVEA
-1462 EKRQEDLNSAYD
+1462 ERRQADLNNAYD

-1485 PPKALSLNGS
+1485 PPRALSLNGS
-1495 LGLAFGARGSGGKSA
+1495 LGLAFGARGSGGKDSA
-1510 ASAHYEPAKV
+1510 NAHYEPAKV

-1540 LDNYFGKKTDRN
+1540 LDNYFGKKPERN
-1552 ASEGMIDRGER
+1552 ASEGLFGPDER
-1563 EEVKQAFADLMNTIM
+1563 EEAKRAFADLMGTLM
-1578 RTELPRRSSEMDKRR
+1578 RTELPKRSSEMDKRR
-1593 SNQYWSTRVEMV
+1593 SNRYWSTRIEMI

-1614 NKLETQA
+1614 NKLENQA

-1629 IKREHQFDAI
+1629 IKREYQFDAI
-1639 GSANMYPYLKKSEVA
+1639 GSANMYPYLKKSEIA

-1691 GIKQAKKIIQRGLE
+1691 GLRQAKKVIQRGFE
-1705 IMSQGIRDLSGW
+1705 IMSQGVRDLAGW

-1726 QNIKDYI
+1726 QNIKDYV

-1740 GTAFKE
+1740 ATAFKE
-1746 RGLHSRRG
+1746 RALHSRRG
-1754 AISFKD
+1754 AISYKD
-1760 IRRESKRLL
+1760 IRRETKRLL

-1778 IDNDTYLLQFTSPV
+1778 IDKDTYLLQFTSPD
-1792 DGEVSTVAKLA
+1792 DGEMSTVAKLV

-1811 HRWIWVG
+1811 HRWIWVD

-1824 DARTAK
+1824 DANIAKATVK
-1830 SKVKSRVFEK
+1830 SKVFEK
-1840 MKRSKAE
+1840 MKRLKVERDKVE
-1847 KDKAKKIAKMV
+1847 KVAKMV
-1858 EQKEREEIEKAKAY
+1858 EKKEREEIEKAKAY
-1872 MAEGDNRTAEVKLPK
+1872 MAEGDNRSAEVKLPK
-1887 TYKDRV
+1887 TYKDRI
-1893 KHFVN
+1893 KHLVN

-1906 IWSPVRRLQEEAKNK
+1906 IWAPVRRLQEEAKNK

-1948 AKSKYLDDVK
+1948 AKKKYLEDVK
-1958 NILIKNGIEVKKFN
+1958 GILIKNGIEVKKFN

-1984 KAIDKLEGSPFKRLG
+1984 EAINKLEGSPFKRLG

-2014 EEFAAL
+2014 EEFEAL

-2047 GLLTQEQRDHYR
+2047 GLLTREQRNHYR

-2116 KLFKAF
+2116 KLFEAF
-2122 PNEALYER
+2122 PNKALYER
-2130 VKPKKV
+2130 VKPRKV

-2173 YKIKDE
+2173 YKIKDK
-2179 SLRKAL
+2179 SLREAL

-2198 FRFFKRVNN
+2198 FRFFKKVNN

-2250 NLKRARQAITDD
+2250 NLKRARQAIADEN
-2262 KAGKNTEDAILL
+2262 AGKNTEDTALL

-2290 RLEERASNLER
+2290 RLEERASNLEK
-2301 EVSQAIKGGKLH
+2301 EVGQAIKGGKLH

-2399 ASKTKKGKAMI
+2399 AAKTKKGKAMI

-2441 VADYVKDSNFV
+2441 VADYIKDSNFV
-2452 FMIPGGK
+2452 FMIPGSK

-2485 FGRQTAKD
+2485 FGQQTARD

-2506 NPLGGDRRSLL
+2506 NPLGGDRRSLP
-2517 YHVVPTAARP
+2517 YHVVPTAMRP

-2574 NEISGGDRYKSGF
+2574 NEISRGDRYKSGF

-2618 TKSEKELTLNTLP
+2618 TKSKEELTLNTLP
-2631 IMRRFI
+2631 IMRRFV
-2637 NSSNDYQSYETF
+2637 NSSNDYQSYEAF
-2649 RANTEM
+2649 RTNAEM
-2655 VKDFERAKREKD
+2655 VKDFERAKRERD

-2678 LATEKFKRIQKITTQ
+2678 PAVEKFKRTQKVTTQ
-2693 INKSKLSELQ
+2693 VNKSKLSELQ
-2703 KRERL
+2703 KRERI

-2721 LKSKVLSKY
+2721 LKSKTLSRY

>member
-11 LSLDQLTKNLRALR
+11 LSLDQLTKNLRTLR
-25 ESGMWE
+25 ESGVWE
-31 SLKPSERNA
+31 SLKPSERNT

-57 VKAKIEGLSAIEQE
+57 AKAKIEGLSAIEQE
-71 DAENARMAQE
+71 DAENVRMAQE

-110 AGFALDRLG
+110 TGFALDRLG
-119 AKGAGSNLTEYAQ
+119 AKETGSNLTEYAQ
-132 NVEDTANVLYPAPL
+132 NVEDTANVLFPAPL
-146 PDAGMVEK
+146 PDAGMGEK
-154 IGSAA
+154 IVSAA

-168 TGLGTKSALQ
+168 TGVGTRSALQ
-178 GIGRL
+178 GIGKL

-191 AAEIVGTGVGM
+191 LAEIAGTGVGM

-223 KNATPII
+223 EKTVPII
-230 AGSLMH
+230 VGALTH
-236 GAIETGLGISPASLV
+236 GAIETSLGFSPASLV

-263 AKDTI
+263 AKDTL

-275 KRYGPAE
+275 KRYGPAK
-282 TAKIIATRIFK
+282 TAAIVASRIFK
-293 DTPLGDAIAEGAEEV
+293 DTPLGVAIGEGAEEV
-308 LQSPVTILAKNLAN
+308 LQSPVTILTKNLAN
-322 ADVKEALTKS
+322 ADVKEALSKS
-332 FDEMANLGYLES
+332 FDEMADLGYLEN
-344 LGEEFTIGAAV
+344 LGEEFVIGTAV

-372 IESKKTSLK
+372 IESKKTSLR

-386 AKQKE
+386 ARQKE
-391 QLLLESDRTR
+391 
-401 REQLLLESDR
+401 
-411 TRRQG
+411 
-416 PPPDVIYS
+416 
-424 PVSDDYK
+424 
-431 EQRPGLLEAI
+431 AI
-441 DRRLIEYDRTR
+441 LI
-452 RQDPPPDVV
+452 
-461 YSPYSEGQSR
+461 SE
-471 KLIGTGE
+471 E
-478 IPRAIETYRTQA
+478 
-490 RSVPPAVIN
+490 
-499 VPPTSDNRPLLELLN
+499 
-514 EMNNAKK
+514 EMNRAK
-521 VGDTE
+521 E
-526 TVNRII
+526 AEI
-532 DLVNAR
+532 R
-538 QSQTSIPRKMERP
+538 QSMAGQISGNLAALKNREVDVMSGAQSGWKPTTDSDYRGSGISLQRKRNEDLIYP
-551 APQEVSQPK
+551 ASPHVST
-560 AIKEVEK
+560 AEAVEK
-567 KLEARINEDGGFG
+567 KVSPDQEPNSQNIADAYISAIMQGDKSVVPSETIRQILRDRIDAQGLEARINEDGGLG

-591 IAKRFIDKSDF
+591 IAKKFIDKSEF
-602 KTNMVILPHSSG
+602 KTNMVVLPHSSG
-614 KGFIVA
+614 KGFIVV
-620 PDIAGEQ
+620 PDMASEQ
-627 FKQREMITQPD
+627 FKQRETTTQPVN
-638 IKTQREQMGG
+638 KTQREHMGG
-648 IKDGSS
+648 IKTGSS
-654 ESADKPETQ
+654 EFVDKSEPQ
-663 KKPRALIESEDKKEP
+663 KKPRALIGSEDKKEP
-678 EAALK
+678 AVALK
-683 TNAEIKTNKR
+683 TNAEIKANKR

-742 DQISKIAHSPI
+742 DQISKIAASPI

-799 EEYKERLNN
+799 EEYKDRLNN
-808 EGREYGIQNIT
+808 EGREYGIQNVAK
-819 ENKPIFVR
+819 NKPIFVR

-833 SQEELKELAID
+833 SQEELKKLAID
-844 LNRDSK
+844 LNRESK
-850 LAMSAGETANVDAD
+850 LAMSAGETANIDAD

-882 KNWEFL
+882 NNWEFL

-895 TVKSDLPKF
+895 TIKSDLSKF
-904 ISRDRGLT
+904 ISRAKGLT
-912 SDGVAKLERAL
+912 NDGVAKLERAL

-938 EDPDPNVANIINGM
+938 EDPDPNVANIIKGM

-960 YIDALIEQNNAY
+960 HIDTLIEQNNAY

-995 SIKHYFLQPTLPGVQ
+995 SIEHYFLQPSLPGVQ
-1010 QWLSKTGEDLLRIF
+1010 QRLSKIGEDLLRIF
-1024 DKFKHS
+1024 DKFKRS

-1043 VVKKLGSPLQPTFE
+1043 VVKKLGSPMQPTFE

-1083 FSSEAGSRISFK
+1083 FSGEAGSRVSFK

-1105 QAVEQSAKTKPV
+1105 QAVEQSAKVEPV
-1117 TTKETKQETPVKEET
+1117 AIKEAKKETPVKEET
-1132 SETNVEGTSSL
+1132 SQTNVEGTSSL
-1143 QEVSEKKITESKEE
+1143 QEASEKKVTEPKKE
-1157 IKQKEK
+1157 IKQKDEKPEK
-1163 KNKEKPKEKIEDFGE
+1163 KPKDKIEDFGE

-1187 AAEYASSL
+1187 AAEYTSSL
-1195 GGDADASDVPLSKFW
+1195 ERDADASDVPLSKFW
-1210 PVPNYEKLI
+1210 PIPNYEKLI
-1219 QSGIPKDTVSL
+1219 QSGIPKDAVSL
-1230 VRAIRETLPKKP
+1230 ARAIRETLPNKP
-1242 RSMYKS
+1242 KSMYRS
-1248 TLDWSYYIKLL
+1248 TLDWSYYIKQL
-1259 RGEAARLLSGEIT
+1259 RAETAKLLSGEIT
-1272 VADFKSAYKKL
+1272 AAYLKANYKRL
-1283 PTRML
+1283 PTKASNL
-1288 DLYDLYNAVGHE
+1288 SELYDAVGHE
-1300 SPLTDF
+1300 SSLANF
-1306 ELKIY
+1306 ELKFY
-1311 LTKGERVYAITEGR
+1311 PTRGEYVITEGYSL
-1325 NFLHEG
+1325 LHRR
-1331 KTREEVIEAFK
+1331 KTKEEVIADFK

-1348 LARKSKKGRMP
+1348 LARKSKKGKMP
-1359 KLNVYV
+1359 KLSVYQK
-1365 TTSGPD
+1365 TAGPD
-1371 KGKAF
+1371 KGKYF
-1376 IGVKVGTNLVK
+1376 IGTKVGSNLVE
-1387 LKRFD
+1387 LKWFD
-1392 NAKEAREYLQNNM
+1392 NLKEAREYLKNNT
-1405 DELIEMLSKYKE
+1405 DELIEILSKYKE
-1417 LPDVREKV
+1417 LPDVREET

-1448 FGFRGVQFGNWVES
+1448 FGFRGVQFGNWVEA
-1462 EKRQEDLNSAYD
+1462 ERRQADLNNAYD

-1485 PPKALSLNGS
+1485 PPRALSLNGS
-1495 LGLAFGARGSGGKSA
+1495 LGLAFGARGSGGKDSA
-1510 ASAHYEPAKV
+1510 NAHYEPAKV

-1540 LDNYFGKKTDRN
+1540 LDNYFGKKPERN
-1552 ASEGMIDRGER
+1552 ASEGLFGPDER
-1563 EEVKQAFADLMNTIM
+1563 EEVKRAFTDLMNTIM
-1578 RTELPRRSSEMDKRR
+1578 RTELPKRSSEMDKRR
-1593 SNQYWSTRVEMV
+1593 SNRYWSTRIEMI
-1605 ARAFESYVI
+1605 ARAFESYVV

-1629 IKREHQFDAI
+1629 IKREYQFDAI
-1639 GSANMYPYLKKSEVA
+1639 GSANMYPYLKKSEIA

-1691 GIKQAKKIIQRGLE
+1691 GLRQAKKVIQRGFE
-1705 IMSQGIRDLSGW
+1705 IMSQGVRDLAGW

-1733 RSLYKDL
+1733 RGLYKDL
-1740 GTAFKE
+1740 ATAFKE
-1746 RGLHSRRG
+1746 RSIHSRRG
-1754 AISFKD
+1754 AISYKD
-1760 IRRESKRLL
+1760 IKRETRRLL

-1778 IDNDTYLLQFTSPV
+1778 IDKDTYLLQFTSPD
-1792 DGEVSTVAKLA
+1792 DGEMSTVAKLA

-1824 DARTAK
+1824 DANIAKATVK
-1830 SKVKSRVFEK
+1830 SKVFEK
-1840 MKRSKAE
+1840 MKRLKVE

-1872 MAEGDNRTAEVKLPK
+1872 MAEGDNRTAEVKMPK
-1887 TYKDRV
+1887 TYKDRI
-1893 KHFVN
+1893 KHLVN

-1906 IWSPVRRLQEEAKNK
+1906 IWAPVRRLQEEAKNK

-1958 NILIKNGIEVKKFN
+1958 DILIKNGIEVKKFN

-2047 GLLTQEQRDHYR
+2047 GLLTQEQREHYR

-2116 KLFKAF
+2116 ELFKAF
-2122 PNEALYER
+2122 PNKALYER

-2164 DPATGDYVV
+2164 DPATRDYVV
-2173 YKIKDE
+2173 YKIKDK

-2198 FRFFKRVNN
+2198 FRFFKKVNN

-2250 NLKRARQAITDD
+2250 NLKRAKQAITDEN
-2262 KAGKNTEDAILL
+2262 AGKNTEDAILL

-2290 RLEERASNLER
+2290 RLEERASNLEK

-2399 ASKTKKGKAMI
+2399 AAKTKKGKAMI

-2441 VADYVKDSNFV
+2441 VADYIKDSNFV
-2452 FMIPGGK
+2452 FMIPGSK

-2485 FGRQTAKD
+2485 FGQQTAKD

-2506 NPLGGDRRSLL
+2506 NPLGGDRRSLP
-2517 YHVVPTAARP
+2517 YHVVPTAMRP

-2618 TKSEKELTLNTLP
+2618 TKSKEELTLNTLP

-2637 NSSNDYQSYETF
+2637 NSSNDYQSYEAF
-2649 RANTEM
+2649 RTNAEM
-2655 VKDFERAKREKD
+2655 VKDLERAKRERD

-2678 LATEKFKRIQKITTQ
+2678 PAVEKFKRIQKITTRV
-2693 INKSKLSELQ
+2693 NKSKLSEFQ

-2708 LKEMKGFN
+2708 LKEIKGFN

-2721 LKSKVLSKY
+2721 LKSKVLSRY